1 MVSKSYSI
9 AEARDQLTSLIRRA
23 EEGETVTVTRRGKP
37 VARVLSEEAYRK
49 LLRRRRKIDW
59 GAIQIDTR
67 GFRFD
72 RDEANAR

>member
-1 MVSKSYSI
+1 MSKSYSV
-9 AEARDQLTSLIRRA
+9 AEARDQLAALIRRA
-23 EEGETVTVTRRGKP
+23 EEGETLTVTRRGKP

-49 LLRRRRKIDW
+49 LLRRKRRIDW
-59 GAIQIDTR
+59 GTIQIDTR

>member
-1 MVSKSYSI
+1 MSKSYSV
-9 AEARDQLTSLIRRA
+9 AEARDRLASLIRRA

-49 LLRRRRKIDW
+49 LARRKRRIDW